1 MSGQGAALAARK
13 SGTLDGWVTVVKK
26 PDFWVRQE
34 EKKRADD
41 LKVALAAEKWLQRIS
56 DDTMLTLFP
65 NISTAYQ
72 RLFVERDTF
81 SFDNY
86 GVIWDESHPENLF
99 PIYLPSASDLDFGDD
114 KEVEASYRN
123 PLSMTVDSTPVRKAK
138 EVVSPLRVKHTPA
151 SKGRSFET
159 ICNLKRKFGVSTGR
173 NAALCTVEF
182 EGKSIVVFGTT
193 SGPSGGAHS
202 EMKVLAALP
211 PELLALYTVDVKT
224 PEASASAITIV
235 NDIKAGDAV
244 KVDELV
250 EEDGKENR
258 SPNRRKS
265 SSGVKKLD
273 FFSPPKL
280 RREQI
285 DAAAAMLSLNP
296 FNVGGLSPVKHDEDD
311 GTSLL
316 SSSLLDDELD
326 ALLGLDTAAR
336 LSAPGGFSALASKG
350 SLAGHSDIDG
360 STDGESDELSRS
372 SSVATAL
379 SSLGSSLDESQG
391 SSQNSLLGIDGSDD
405 SLLGYSFGEDDDS
418 RAESG
423 SVALAIIKAPDLDEE
438 EEDESAG
445 SVKAQKRPRPDDSK
459 AGLSREIGR
468 VLEERKRAHKRMRG
482 KALDM
487 RQSGIIRSIVSE
499 REPCKHGARCTHGC
513 DVRLQALLKA
523 RKDFPVEVRAIADH
537 PEALEERRKAEKE
550 YRKQQRLLGVRE
562 GRGYQGTKEVKKRGG
577 STSFHK
583 AVHNIAMDKFAGVEL
598 AGAWKVR

>member
-1 MSGQGAALAARK
+1 MIGQGAALAARR

-224 PEASASAITIV
+224 PEASALT
-235 NDIKAGDAV
+235 
-244 KVDELV
+244 
-250 EEDGKENR
+250 
-258 SPNRRKS
+258 
-265 SSGVKKLD
+265 
-273 FFSPPKL
+273 
-280 RREQI
+280 
-285 DAAAAMLSLNP
+285 
-296 FNVGGLSPVKHDEDD
+296 
-311 GTSLL
+311 
-316 SSSLLDDELD
+316 
-326 ALLGLDTAAR
+326 
-336 LSAPGGFSALASKG
+336 SKG

-391 SSQNSLLGIDGSDD
+391 SSQNSLLGIDDSDD

-418 RAESG
+418 QAGSG
-423 SVALAIIKAPDLDEE
+423 SVALAITKAPALDEE

-562 GRGYQGTKEVKKRGG
+562 GRGYRGTKEVKKRGG

-598 AGAWKVR
+598 ADAWKVR